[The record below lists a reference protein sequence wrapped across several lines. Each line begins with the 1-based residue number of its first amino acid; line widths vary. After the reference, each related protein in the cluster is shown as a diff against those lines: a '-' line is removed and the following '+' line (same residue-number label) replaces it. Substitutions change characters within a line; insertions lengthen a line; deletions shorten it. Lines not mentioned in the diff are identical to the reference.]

1 MKKIIEAK
9 AAKYTG
15 RVNFVVYRHD
25 DHFRPNAKH
34 LTFLDS
40 HLLQTWQM
48 TGSQN
53 QRDCNDSNNDTTYKD
68 LSSSQG
74 LAVWASPEEGI
85 QFGKR

>member
-1 MKKIIEAK
+1 
-9 AAKYTG
+9 
-15 RVNFVVYRHD
+15 
-25 DHFRPNAKH
+25 
-34 LTFLDS
+34 
-40 HLLQTWQM
+40 M

-85 QFGKR
+85 QFSKR